1 MSYTMAWQEEIA
13 VSRAESNGSGPVD
26 VYAGITDKQ
35 LVELV
40 LTGNESA
47 FEQIFDR
54 YKRLS
59 ASVAARYFQ
68 RPEQI
73 EEILQIVFS
82 KVYFQL
88 KNFRANHDMSLPGWL
103 ARITTNACIDALR
116 SQKRKPENLL
126 CEFTDE
132 EGDALLAG
140 VHDTEKTVE
149 GQAIHRDL
157 AEKLLAHVSAEDRAI
172 LQMLYAEEMTISD
185 ISEITGWSMA
195 RIKGRAHRARH
206 ALRKITKKFL

>member
-13 VSRAESNGSGPVD
+13 VSRAEDNGSGPVD
-26 VYAGITDKQ
+26 VYAGISDKQ
-35 LVELV
+35 LVELA
-40 LTGNESA
+40 LDGSESA

-54 YKRLS
+54 YKRLA

-88 KNFRANHDMSLPGWL
+88 KNFRARHDFSLPGWL
-103 ARITTNACIDALR
+103 SRITTNACIDVLR
-116 SQKRKPENLL
+116 SQARKPESLL
-126 CEFTDE
+126 CEFSDE
-132 EGDALLAG
+132 ESDALLGAVPSRRSSIEG
-140 VHDTEKTVE
+140 ETV
-149 GQAIHRDL
+149 HRDL
-157 AEKLLAHVSAEDRAI
+157 AEKLLAHVSPEDRAI

-185 ISEITGWSMA
+185 ISEITGWSTA

-206 ALRKITKKFL
+206 SLRKIMQKFM

>member
-1 MSYTMAWQEEIA
+1 MAWQEEIA
-13 VSRAESNGSGPVD
+13 VSRTDVDGSGPVD
-26 VYAGITDKQ
+26 VYAAISDKQ
-35 LVELV
+35 LVDLV
-40 LTGNESA
+40 LSGNESA

-54 YKRLS
+54 YKRLI

-73 EEILQIVFS
+73 EEMVQVVFA

-88 KNFRANHDMSLPGWL
+88 KNFRASHDQSMPGWM

-116 SQKRKPENLL
+116 SQKRRPENLL
-126 CEFTDE
+126 CEISDDD
-132 EGDALLAG
+132 GDALLSSIPNG
-140 VHDTEKTVE
+140 DHCVE
-149 GQAIHRDL
+149 GSAVHKDL
-157 AEKLLAHVSAEDRAI
+157 AEKLLAHVNAEDRAI

-185 ISEITGWSMA
+185 ISEATGWSSA

-206 ALRKITKKFL
+206 ALRKLTKKFL

>member
-13 VSRAESNGSGPVD
+13 VSRADNNGSGPVD
-26 VYAGITDKQ
+26 VYAAITDKQ
-35 LVELV
+35 LVDLSLDGSE
-40 LTGNESA
+40 TA

-54 YKRLS
+54 YKRLV
-59 ASVAARYFQ
+59 ASVAARYFH

-73 EEILQIVFS
+73 EEMLQIVFS

-88 KNFRANHDMSLPGWL
+88 KNFRANHDFSLPGWL
-103 ARITTNACIDALR
+103 SRITTNACIDQLR
-116 SQKRKPENLL
+116 SQQRKPENLL
-126 CEFTDE
+126 CEFSE
-132 EGDALLAG
+132 EESEALLG
-140 VHDTEKTVE
+140 TIPSRRSGIEGETV
-149 GQAIHRDL
+149 HRDL

-185 ISEITGWSMA
+185 ISEVTGWSNA

-206 ALRKITKKFL
+206 SLRKIMQKFM